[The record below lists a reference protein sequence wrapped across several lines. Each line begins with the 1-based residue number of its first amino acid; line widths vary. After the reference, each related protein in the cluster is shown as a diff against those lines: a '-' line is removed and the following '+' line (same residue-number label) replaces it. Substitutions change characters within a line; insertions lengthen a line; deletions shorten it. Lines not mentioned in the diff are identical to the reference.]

1 MASKYLKRTT
11 AKFQQNWRI
20 FNCCIQSTINNL
32 FSNPLVILFS
42 ALGNKNLHE
51 KTNMVGEKEP
61 YIRCKSKL
69 LFFIEN
75 IS

>member
-11 AKFQQNWRI
+11 AKERQNNI
-20 FNCCIQSTINNL
+20 TNS
-32 FSNPLVILFS
+32 
-42 ALGNKNLHE
+42 NKNLHE